1 MTEEL
6 FAEMLNLGDKWEVS
20 KLEVLAKQS
29 CIEVTIKDTAK
40 LLEGMEC
47 PCCKRTDLISA

>member
-1 MTEEL
+1 MTEQL

-20 KLEVLAKQS
+20 KLEVLAEQS

-40 LLEGMEC
+40 LLEGM
-47 PCCKRTDLISA
+47 